1 MKLLVVSQYFYP
13 EQFRINDI
21 CYGLAKRGHSVTV
34 LTGLPN
40 YPGGEIYAGYEGK
53 ADTKET
59 VDGVCVIRCK
69 LRPRHKGTAN
79 LIRNYFSFV
88 HHANRKIA
96 HLDGDFDAVYVYGVS
111 PITMALPAIRYKKKH
126 HVPVIYYCCDL
137 WPESVLGEQNGHRQI
152 SRRHP
157 VFVVARWLSSYI
169 YRRTNVI
176 CCKCAEFAGYIHRIC
191 KIPAEKMVVL
201 YEHAEE
207 DYLKV
212 PVVPEDNGIVDFMF
226 LGNIGKV
233 QNCEL
238 IVQAT
243 EMIRE
248 MPGFLVHFVG
258 EGSELENLK
267 KYVGDRKLED
277 RILFHPQCDVSE
289 VTEYYRR
296 ADVCLLTLS
305 NKTETGLTPPSK
317 LFGYLAAGRPVV
329 AAINGAATTI
339 IREAECG
346 SVCEPDDVK
355 GFAEQM
361 RQMIVG
367 CNRLTALGQ
376 NGRDYFLKH
385 FTLSEHLDRLEAIIK
400 KAGEEK

>member
-13 EQFRINDI
+13 EQFRVNDI
-21 CYGLAKRGHSVTV
+21 CRELVRRGHSVTV

-40 YPGGEIYAGYEGK
+40 YPGGEIYPGYEGK
-53 ADTKET
+53 ADTEET
-59 VDGVCVIRCK
+59 VDGVRVIRCR
-69 LRPRHKGTAN
+69 LRPRHRGTVN
-79 LIRNYFSFV
+79 LMRNYFSFAR
-88 HHANRKIA
+88 HAKRKIA

-111 PITMALPAIRYKKKH
+111 PITMALPAIRYQKKH
-126 HVPVIYYCCDL
+126 RVPVIYYCCDL

-157 VFVVARWLSSYI
+157 VFVAAKWLSSYI
-169 YRRTNVI
+169 YRRMDVI
-176 CCKCAEFAGYIHRIC
+176 CCKCAEFADYIQQIC
-191 KIPAEKMVVL
+191 KIPAKKTVVL

-212 PVVPEDNGIVDFMF
+212 PAVPEDNGIVDFMF

-238 IVQAT
+238 IVRAT
-243 EMIRE
+243 ELIRE
-248 MPGFLVHFVG
+248 TPGFLVHFVG

-267 KYVGDRKLED
+267 KEVSERRLED
-277 RILFHPQCDVSE
+277 RILFHPRCDVSE

-305 NKTETGLTPPSK
+305 NKTATGLTPPSK
-317 LFGYLAAGRPVV
+317 LFGYLAAGRPVA
-329 AAINGAATTI
+329 AAISGAATTI

-346 SVCEPDDVK
+346 FVCEPDDVK
-355 GFAEQM
+355 GLAEQM
-361 RQMIVG
+361 CRMIAERD
-367 CNRLTALGQ
+367 RLPALGQ
-376 NGRDYFLKH
+376 NGRAYFLKH